1 MLKALLPKAALAGMA
16 AFAVLVT
23 TTQSGFSAGDPPPK
37 PSAPKCSEHKKG
49 TPGWKRCMG
58 QHKDDESTYELGY
71 TLAKDGAYA
80 EALAVLRSA
89 SQQSDPRVQTM
100 VGFSLRKM
108 GMVDE
113 AMAYYT
119 AALAA
124 DPMLTNTR
132 QYLGEAFLQKNDI
145 AKAKEQLAMI
155 GARCGTVCEDYAEL
169 AKAIAVHEQRG

>member
-1 MLKALLPKAALAGMA
+1 MSKFMLPQLVRSGSAAIAIV
-16 AFAVLVT
+16 VLSA
-23 TTQSGFSAGDPPPK
+23 QSGFSAGDPPK
-37 PSAPKCSEHKKG
+37 PAAPKCSEHKKG

-132 QYLGEAFLQKNDI
+132 QYLGEAFLQKNDTT
-145 AKAKEQLAMI
+145 KAKEQLAMI

-169 AKAIAVHEQRG
+169 AKAIAAHEQRG